1 MTTRFA
7 KFEFQRGKTD
17 AAAAGKVVG
26 RAEVALYDGQCV
38 TDEVI
43 DAVFCKRW
51 NLPPPNLIISVT
63 GSAQDW
69 VKSPAPPAAPVDSH
83 PPSDTVLG
91 SGVARKE
98 NGNPPGDANAAD
110 ALAEQ
115 VAIARFIKNCVYASA
130 VESRCCWV
138 MSGGSNAGVMRLL
151 GDARRLLGGWGDDT
165 RLGSALVPVIGVGV
179 ASKMK

>member
-1 MTTRFA
+1 
-7 KFEFQRGKTD
+7 
-17 AAAAGKVVG
+17 
-26 RAEVALYDGQCV
+26 V